1 MTRQEQHMIIS
12 LVTMKGGS
20 GKSTAAMC
28 LAGQWRAD
36 GKNVALLDADPAA
49 TLLRWRETGSDFAD
63 ITAEAALSDD
73 IDKVTSEFLSAG
85 KDRVIIDTPGF
96 HSPALEAAIACSSL
110 IIIPVRPS
118 PIDFQVAVDTAELI
132 DKIKGFKKG
141 KVVRFLLSQCN
152 QSSVIARHVR
162 AEMEEAGYN
171 LLDGQL
177 STRVAYAEAA
187 LAGSTPTFT
196 QPKGA
201 AAREIADLCMEID
214 NLMRGALRARPT
226 AGRSKK

>member
-1 MTRQEQHMIIS
+1 MIIS

-36 GKNVALLDADPAA
+36 GNDVALLDADPAG
-49 TLLRWRETGSDFAD
+49 TVLRWRETGSDFAD
-63 ITAEAALSDD
+63 ITTEAALSED
-73 IDKVTSEFLSAG
+73 IGKITSKFVGAG
-85 KDRVIIDTPGF
+85 KDRIIIDTPGF
-96 HSPALEAAIACSSL
+96 HSPALEAAIACSNL

-132 DKIKGFKKG
+132 EKIKGTKKS

-196 QPKGA
+196 QSKGA
-201 AAREIADLCMEID
+201 AAREIVGLCMEID
-214 NLMRGALRARPT
+214 TLMRETLRARPR
-226 AGRSKK
+226 AERPKK